1 VPEGY
6 PEVIVDTS
14 PIQYLFQTGL
24 LDLLPTLY
32 GRVVVPE
39 AVARE
44 LAVGRTQ
51 GVPLPNPRSYRW
63 MRVRSV
69 REPALLS
76 ITIDLGLGEWEA
88 IALALQFAG
97 SLLVVDDARAR
108 RHARLRGIRFTGT
121 LGGLLR
127 GKEAGHLPA
136 LAPVLD
142 QLDELGFRLHPA
154 TRASVLKLAGET
166 I

>member
-76 ITIDLGLGEWEA
+76 ITTDLGLGE
-88 IALALQFAG
+88 
-97 SLLVVDDARAR
+97 
-108 RHARLRGIRFTGT
+108 
-121 LGGLLR
+121 
-127 GKEAGHLPA
+127 
-136 LAPVLD
+136 
-142 QLDELGFRLHPA
+142 
-154 TRASVLKLAGET
+154 
-166 I
+166 